1 MSKRIPCYQTIK
13 VPILLFLLIYTGIIY
28 RLYTQISLSNTSPI
42 ITSPFPRTDGVL
54 LNYFRCHGN
63 QANKL
68 EKRGSH
74 ISKYEGC
81 ANFPIMGTKLSSHK
95 IFLNQRAEPS
105 HLRELGITL
114 RQSTQEVTRDSIRKF
129 DVMYLSVLP
138 YFRQAHSA
146 NCYNAL
152 TMALRC

>member
-1 MSKRIPCYQTIK
+1 
-13 VPILLFLLIYTGIIY
+13 
-28 RLYTQISLSNTSPI
+28 
-42 ITSPFPRTDGVL
+42 
-54 LNYFRCHGN
+54 
-63 QANKL
+63 
-68 EKRGSH
+68 
-74 ISKYEGC
+74 
-81 ANFPIMGTKLSSHK
+81 MGTKLSSHK